1 MSSSTRRTPLGVKCL
16 AVGRTFDRVLVA
28 IYSDGSASQLQA
40 VIARILCNTDA
51 IDQHPRLTVTD
62 RHVGTVHYDTE
73 RGFVFFCVTDESYPQ
88 RAAFKCI
95 AAVRSDF
102 LRQFGDIAEKSAADG
117 LSSAA
122 RDLMAGICSTFGDAA
137 SIERTVGISRQ
148 VQEVTEIMNGS
159 INELLASQDD
169 LQVLEDKTDA
179 LASQAQRF
187 QRNAH

>member
-102 LRQFGDIAEKSAADG
+102 LRQFGDIAEKSAYVHTNGVEPLSTCVRLSGCLCQGGRAFECCSRLDG
-117 LSSAA
+117 
-122 RDLMAGICSTFGDAA
+122 RY
-137 SIERTVGISRQ
+137 
-148 VQEVTEIMNGS
+148 
-159 INELLASQDD
+159 LLHF
-169 LQVLEDKTDA
+169 
-179 LASQAQRF
+179 R
-187 QRNAH
+187 